1 MRGKSWLRSKSIGGK
16 IHSCMR
22 QIFSPLV
29 VFGLLAWSAVVQ
41 AAPKSVFLAP
51 PKVIGA
57 DEGVGVSAMAHLAT
71 FLGQQSDYQVIT
83 TEALKQILDHEKSKE
98 IMGCEQD
105 AACVAKATAATKT
118 DLVIATT
125 IGKVGKSYVL
135 SMTLVQPKQAAPLAR
150 TSETIPRLGL
160 LKESVHTAARSLLG
174 LSGGKKKAA
183 FVLPKGAKVSFA
195 VLDLSPT
202 GVSKEVADNLTQQLS
217 AQIKRVEGASVVSR
231 ADLIAI
237 LSLEKLNQIMG
248 EACDVSCVAELGGAL
263 GVDKLIGGSVG
274 KLGESYFISLRLI
287 DPATVRIDSRVT
299 ESFKGTE
306 EQLLRA
312 INHAG
317 RTLLGLSVKKRG
329 KMVVTASKEA
339 AEVYIDNR
347 KIGALPM
354 PPIGALA
361 AGRHSV
367 RVVRSGYYDW
377 QQDAYI
383 DPGDTTALWAK
394 LTPQPERWYEKWWL
408 WTGVGAVVLGGVTAA
423 IVVANQAPE
432 NGIVDVGVTTA
443 ATQP

>member
-1 MRGKSWLRSKSIGGK
+1 MQRIAMSL
-16 IHSCMR
+16 MTL
-22 QIFSPLV
+22 FSLGV
-29 VFGLLAWSAVVQ
+29 GVSAR
-41 AAPKSVFLAP
+41 AAPKSIFLAP

-57 DEGVGVSAMAHLAT
+57 QESVGVSAMAHLAT
-71 FLGQQSDYQVIT
+71 FLGQQPDYRVMT
-83 TEALKQILDHEKSKE
+83 TEALKQLLDHEKTKE

-125 IGKVGKSYVL
+125 IGKVGKSFVL

-150 TSETIPRLGL
+150 TSETVPRLDEL
-160 LKESVHTAARSLLG
+160 EETVRAAARALLG
-174 LSGGKKKAA
+174 LSGGKKKVAY
-183 FVLPKGAKVSFA
+183 VLPKGQKISFA

-217 AQIKRVEGASVVSR
+217 SQIKRAEGATVVSR

-248 EACDVSCVAELGGAL
+248 EACDISCVAELGGAL

-287 DPATVRIDSRVT
+287 DPKTVQINNRVT

-317 RTLLGLSVKKRG
+317 RKLLGLSAKKPGR
-329 KMVVTASKEA
+329 MVVTASKEE
-339 AEVYIDNR
+339 AEVYIDNE
-347 KIGALPM
+347 KVGALPM
-354 PPIGALA
+354 PPIDELS

-367 RVVRSGYYDW
+367 RIVRSGFYDW

-408 WTGVGAVVLGGVTAA
+408 WAGVGAVVVGGVTAA
-423 IVVANQAPE
+423 IVVGSRAPD
-432 NGIVDVGVTTA
+432 NGVVEFEITRA
-443 ATQP
+443 AARP